1 MFARIINLEHRTD
14 RWQSMHPFLDTGLGL
29 QRFNAVSV
37 SKERAIE
44 VLGDD
49 AKKTFLD
56 AWPRTSSEQIKGLG
70 AVGCYLSHLVLWK
83 EFLSSTNEVALILE
97 DDVDPKHAPELA
109 RNVSWLMARA
119 EQWDI
124 GLLGWV
130 GTLYDPHKGFMGTH
144 AYMLN
149 RSGAADLIESSLPLQ
164 KQVDFYI
171 NDQIRNKKLR
181 LVTVPSEL
189 RMRQSGLASDVFTT
203 TWLHWVYVAMAV
215 FSVTF
220 VTFKCLERKRA

>member
-29 QRFNAVSV
+29 QRFNAVLV
-37 SKERAIE
+37 SKERALE
-44 VLGDD
+44 VLGDA
-49 AKKTFLD
+49 AKSTFLD
-56 AWPRTSSEQIKGLG
+56 AWPRTSTEQIKGLG

-83 EFLSSTNEVALILE
+83 EFLASSSEVALIME
-97 DDVDPKHAPELA
+97 DDVDPSHAGDLA

-130 GTLYDPHKGFMGTH
+130 GTLHDPHKGFMGTH

-149 RSGAADLIESSLPLQ
+149 RGGATDLVASSLPLT

-171 NDQIRNKKLR
+171 NEQIRNNKLR
-181 LVTVPSEL
+181 LVTVPPQF
-189 RMRQSGLASDVFTT
+189 RMRQAGLASDVFTT
-203 TWLHWVYVAMAV
+203 TWMHWAYMAMAL

-220 VTFKCLERKRA
+220 VTFKWFERKRV

>member
-14 RWQSMHPFLDTGLGL
+14 RWQNMHPYLDTGLGV

-37 SKERAIE
+37 SKERALE
-44 VLGDD
+44 VLGDA
-49 AKKTFLD
+49 AKKTFMD
-56 AWPRTSSEQIKGLG
+56 AWPRTSTEKIKGLG

-83 EFLSSTNEVALILE
+83 EFLSSENEVALILE
-97 DDVDPKHAPELA
+97 DDLDPSQAKDLA

-119 EQWDI
+119 EHWDI

-130 GTLYDPHKGFMGTH
+130 GTLYDPYKGFTGTH

-149 RSGAADLIESSLPLQ
+149 RSGASDLVEASLPLT

-171 NDQIRNKKLR
+171 NDQIRSKKLR
-181 LVTVPSEL
+181 LVTVPSDF
-189 RMRQSGLASDVFTT
+189 RMRQAGLSSDVFTT
-203 TWLHWVYVAMAV
+203 TWLHWAYLAMAM

-220 VTFKCLERKRA
+220 VTLKWFERKRS